1 MKHLWKKKNEKK
13 WQKVTNCEKKVKKNY
28 KLGQKNEKLV
38 KKKTTKSHKLVR
50 KKVTNLWEKSQTNE
64 RKWKTC
70 EKIEKRD

>member
-1 MKHLWKKKNEKK
+1 MKKSDKKSQIVK
-13 WQKVTNCEKKVKKNY
+13 KKVKKNY